1 MLVEML
7 VGMAGVDYTL
17 TPGQQVELE
26 DLEAKRLCEAGFAAP
41 VKQAKVEKAATRSK
55 TTTRTTK

>member
-7 VGMAGVDYTL
+7 VSMAGADFYAA
-17 TPGQQVELE
+17 PGQVVERE
-26 DLEAKRLCEAGFAAP
+26 GLEAKRLIEAGFAKP

-55 TTTRTTK
+55 TTTTRSE